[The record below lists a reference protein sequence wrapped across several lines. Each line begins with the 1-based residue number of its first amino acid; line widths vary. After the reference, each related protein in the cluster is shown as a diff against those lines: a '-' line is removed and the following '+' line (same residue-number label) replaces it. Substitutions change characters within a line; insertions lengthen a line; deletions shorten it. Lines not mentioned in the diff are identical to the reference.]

1 MAVAAHIEPARLAA
15 TRPML
20 SVVLPA
26 HDEAGVIE
34 DTLARIAALDSD
46 LTDRIEVIVVS
57 DGSTDTTFEEA
68 CEGLLRGLEGRV
80 VELATNV
87 GAHAAIRCGLRYAR
101 GDLVALMAADGQDPP
116 EALPAMLE
124 RFSPELDVVWGW
136 RRDRRSDG
144 RARLPAAAFY
154 RCFRLL
160 TGLDYPPSGLDFLVV
175 RRRVVDAVLQHSTRN
190 TSLHLLIYNLGFAQ
204 AFLEYD
210 RGPRVGGHSSWT
222 LRKRLKLA
230 VDMLTGCSAAPIRIT
245 SLVGILAGLVGIALG
260 GVTLVRAALGA
271 VPASGWAS
279 LMVVSSFMGGLMLVA
294 IAFLGEYVWR
304 ILDEVRGAPPFIE
317 ARHERAGRAP
327 DGPAVT
333 GTPETTLERTP
344 STGPQ
349 INSGEP
355 APVGPLR
362 GHDGPRTSGEA
373 KASESVGGKALPKQ
387 IDHEVVQRS

>member
-1 MAVAAHIEPARLAA
+1 MAVAARTKPALRAA
-15 TRPML
+15 TRPAL

-34 DTLARIAALDSD
+34 DTLARLAALDSD
-46 LTDRIEVIVVS
+46 LTDRMEIIIVS

-116 EALPAMLE
+116 EALPMMLE
-124 RFSPELDVVWGW
+124 RFTPNLDVVWGW
-136 RRDRRSDG
+136 RRERRADG
-144 RARLPAAAFY
+144 SARFQAAAFY

-190 TSLHLLIYNLGFAQ
+190 TSLHLLIYNLGFTQ
-204 AFLEYD
+204 AFVDYD
-210 RGPRVGGHSSWT
+210 RGPRVGGRSSWT

-230 VDMLTGCSAAPIRIT
+230 VDMLAGCSAAPIRIA
-245 SLVGILAGLVGIALG
+245 SLVGILAGLMGILMG

-271 VPASGWAS
+271 APASGWAS
-279 LMVVSSFMGGLMLVA
+279 LMVVSSLMGGLMLVA
-294 IAFLGEYVWR
+294 LAFLGEYVWR

-317 ARHERAGRAP
+317 ARHAHTAGRV
-327 DGPAVT
+327 PAGAAVS
-333 GTPETTLERTP
+333 GTPATTLQHTP
-344 STGPQ
+344 PAGHQ
-349 INSGEP
+349 VNSGVSSTP
-355 APVGPLR
+355 
-362 GHDGPRTSGEA
+362 
-373 KASESVGGKALPKQ
+373 
-387 IDHEVVQRS
+387 IDHEEVQRS

>member
-26 HDEAGVIE
+26 HDEAGVI
-34 DTLARIAALDSD
+34 DATLTRIAALDPE
-46 LTDRIEVIVVS
+46 LTERIEVIVVS
-57 DGSTDTTFEEA
+57 DGSTDATFEDA
-68 CEGLLRGLEGRV
+68 CEGLGRGLEGRV
-80 VELATNV
+80 VELAANV
-87 GAHAAIRCGLRYAR
+87 GAHAAICCGLRYAR
-101 GDLVALMAADGQDPP
+101 GDLVALMSADGQDPP

-136 RRDRRSDG
+136 RRERRNDG
-144 RARLPAAAFY
+144 GSARFAAAAFY
-154 RCFRLL
+154 RFFRLL
-160 TGLDYPPSGLDFLVV
+160 TGLDYPPSGLDFLIV
-175 RRRVVDAVLQHSTRN
+175 RRRVIDAVLQHSTRN

-204 AFLEYD
+204 AFMEYD

-222 LRKRLKLA
+222 WRKRLKLA
-230 VDMLTGCSAAPIRIT
+230 VDMLTGCSAAPIRIA

-260 GVTLVRAALGA
+260 GVTLVRAAFGA

-317 ARHERAGRAP
+317 ARHETRLEPYAGEQP
-327 DGPAVT
+327 
-333 GTPETTLERTP
+333 
-344 STGPQ
+344 
-349 INSGEP
+349 
-355 APVGPLR
+355 
-362 GHDGPRTSGEA
+362 
-373 KASESVGGKALPKQ
+373 
-387 IDHEVVQRS
+387 